1 MKCDFVDQKNCG
13 VEEDMQREYEMAVS
27 PADDMSALPLQESSD
42 NPENGDQAPGA
53 DGLNRR
59 LLALIVVPT
68 SAMYAMFQASQQI
81 LLPAQVEAI
90 NPAAKIGNLAVLTV
104 ISSICAVLGLL
115 SGGALSDRT
124 RSRFG
129 RRTPWLVAMA
139 SLSAICLLAL
149 SQTTKLLPLMII
161 AGALWYFSNFF
172 QGVLTAVLPDRIAP
186 SRRGIAAS
194 IIALGTPIG
203 ILLGVNVAARM
214 PAELTY
220 ISLAIFLVA
229 ATLAFVTI
237 EKEGPYLKPLPPKTP
252 RVGSLQLN
260 IFNGAKTFLS
270 SFGHR
275 DFSLVF
281 ASRALMY
288 LAHFSI
294 TSYMYYILTDY
305 VGRSALPNGDPKIA
319 TGILTSVNTIV
330 WAITISGAGW
340 VADRLDRRKVIV
352 GVAGLGMAASLMYPT
367 FDSSWTSMIIFKAGV
382 GMFFGTY
389 LAVDL
394 ALMSLVLPNKETQG
408 RDMAI
413 LAVATSGTQIF
424 APLFAGAVIAAFG
437 YDQLFFI
444 ASSIAICGA
453 SLIFFV
459 KSVR

>member
-1 MKCDFVDQKNCG
+1 
-13 VEEDMQREYEMAVS
+13 
-27 PADDMSALPLQESSD
+27 
-42 NPENGDQAPGA
+42 
-53 DGLNRR
+53 
-59 LLALIVVPT
+59 
-68 SAMYAMFQASQQI
+68 
-81 LLPAQVEAI
+81 
-90 NPAAKIGNLAVLTV
+90 
-104 ISSICAVLGLL
+104 
-115 SGGALSDRT
+115 
-124 RSRFG
+124 
-129 RRTPWLVAMA
+129 
-139 SLSAICLLAL
+139 
-149 SQTTKLLPLMII
+149 
-161 AGALWYFSNFF
+161 
-172 QGVLTAVLPDRIAP
+172 
-186 SRRGIAAS
+186 
-194 IIALGTPIG
+194 
-203 ILLGVNVAARM
+203 
-214 PAELTY
+214 
-220 ISLAIFLVA
+220 
-229 ATLAFVTI
+229 
-237 EKEGPYLKPLPPKTP
+237 
-252 RVGSLQLN
+252 
-260 IFNGAKTFLS
+260 
-270 SFGHR
+270 
-275 DFSLVF
+275 
-281 ASRALMY
+281 MY